1 MDAINFQTAR
11 AQLGGIRPVDRVP
24 ESPKTFVPVTP
35 VRPIQGQAQQTAPL
49 TIEQALR
56 QAAANQ
62 TIVGHTGAGAAG
74 MNGPGSSQ
82 AAANRAKI
90 ASRLVAGVVPGG
102 VSFGASGA
110 AIGGA
115 SGPTGATTASALPS
129 TPQPT
134 LPLYRHPADKNTAAT
149 GVQAGRVIDV
159 VG

>member
-35 VRPIQGQAQQTAPL
+35 VRSIQGQAQQTAPL

-62 TIVGHTGAGAAG
+62 TIVGQTGAGAAG
-74 MNGPGSSQ
+74 MNGAGASQ

-102 VSFGASGA
+102 VSFAASA
-110 AIGGA
+110 GA
-115 SGPTGATTASALPS
+115 SGPTGAATASALPS